1 MVKRSEPVNII
12 KMKKTNHLT
21 KKELEFREEQEKNVL
36 TGTPLQEFPEV
47 KADPVA
53 HEEFM
58 RIRKD
63 FRKIE
68 KSDDLF
74 SGVINRYCMLYSECK
89 DFAKKR
95 EDFHKNLLELTAA
108 WEEEKQKPKDE
119 QEMSVFEYMRLKTS
133 IQAQEVALDKQVQKK
148 REMVLAIEKEN
159 VMTICAGLKGI
170 PKKPPEEDEE
180 DLSSKI
186 FGGSI

>member
-21 KKELEFREEQEKNVL
+21 KKELEFREEQEKSVL

-53 HEEFM
+53 HEEFV

-74 SGVINRYCMLYSECK
+74 SGVINRYCMLYSEWQGK
-89 DFAKKR
+89 MPVMMRHIWNGSAT
-95 EDFHKNLLELTAA
+95 TAVY
-108 WEEEKQKPKDE
+108 WRRQCNCQKT
-119 QEMSVFEYMRLKTS
+119 MN
-133 IQAQEVALDKQVQKK
+133 I
-148 REMVLAIEKEN
+148 
-159 VMTICAGLKGI
+159 
-170 PKKPPEEDEE
+170 
-180 DLSSKI
+180 
-186 FGGSI
+186 